1 MVERHLLGPA
11 ELVNTFLNV
20 FNNLLNIRQQASMA
34 WPSLAITI
42 KLGLITHY
50 PKFHNNILNYKLTVE
65 G

>member
-1 MVERHLLGPA
+1 MVERHLLGLA

-20 FNNLLNIRQQASMA
+20 FNNLLNIRQHGLAC
-34 WPSLAITI
+34 LAIISI

-50 PKFHNNILNYKLTVE
+50 LKFRNNILNYKLTVE